1 MNNYRLSTNTASSIP
16 LSKDEWD
23 KLYFA
28 LPTVKYLFDGR
39 VRDISYPPVGWGK
52 TLHQRISCVYEIL
65 EQDGEVLI
73 ANTLSE
79 AASIV
84 GVYPETLS
92 KYLDVETQDSV
103 HWVILNNRKIRRVS
117 VF

>member
-1 MNNYRLSTNTASSIP
+1 MNSYRLSTNTGSGSP

-23 KLYFA
+23 KLSSA
-28 LPTVKYLFDGR
+28 LPMVEYLFDGR
-39 VRDISYPPVGWGK
+39 VRDISTGK
-52 TLHQRISCVYEIL
+52 MLHQKISCVYEIL
-65 EQDGEVLI
+65 ELDGEVLI

-84 GVYPETLS
+84 GVYPDTLS
-92 KYLDVETQDSV
+92 KYLDVENQDSV
-103 HWVILNNRKIRRVS
+103 EHERWVFLNNRKIRRVS